1 MRIAIALAGLA
12 IVAVLAFVLGK
23 RHARRFQ
30 RAQRIHIDRFKLKR
44 RHADIELEVF
54 GSRAVVDAVR
64 EYARSHH
71 VTTEE
76 ATGKARVYLREIV
89 PKFNLLAYYRIGA
102 PLARA
107 IMHFLYRPVVER
119 NPLREFNANAPKN
132 AVVVYLINHR
142 SNADYVLVAHMLFKF
157 VSLSYAIGEWARVWP
172 LNHLFKWFGG
182 YFIRRRYR
190 EPLYHAIL
198 SSFVRTI
205 TKNGVTQ
212 GIFIEGGLSRDG
224 AFQRPKLGMLDYIVT
239 AKRDPSFTAPL
250 TIIPTSINYDR
261 VLEDRNLTDELLGRA
276 DRATRMEKLRTTS
289 GFLFKNSLRSLFRRF
304 KRYGYAV

>member
-1 MRIAIALAGLA
+1 MRIAIV
-12 IVAVLAFVLGK
+12 VAAFVVVAAVAFFLGK

-30 RAQRIHIDRFKLKR
+30 RSRRIHIDQFKLKR

-54 GSRAVVDAVR
+54 GSRSVVDAVR

-76 ATGKARVYLREIV
+76 AAGKARVYLREIV
-89 PKFNLLAYYRIGA
+89 PKFNLLAYYRVGA

-119 NPLREFNANAPKN
+119 NPLREFTETAPKN

-172 LNHLFKWFGG
+172 LNHVFKWFGG
-182 YFIRRRYR
+182 YFVRRRYR
-190 EPLYHAIL
+190 EQLYHAFL
-198 SSFVRTI
+198 STFVQTI
-205 TKNGVTQ
+205 TRHGVPT
-212 GIFIEGGLSRDG
+212 GIFIACGLTRDG
-224 AFQRPKLGMLDYIVT
+224 ACQKPKLGMLDYIVT
-239 AKRDPSFTAPL
+239 AKRDPEFTSPL
-250 TIIPTSINYDR
+250 FIIPTAINYDR
-261 VLEDRNLTDELLGRA
+261 VLEDRNLTEELLGRE
-276 DRATRMEKLRTTS
+276 DRSTKGEKLSTTF
-289 GFLFKNSLRSLFRRF
+289 GFLFKNTF
-304 KRYGYAV
+304 